1 MCTKKGNPFPKD
13 LISVGRHWQMWD
25 YNNNKV
31 GFFTTSF
38 SSQLCVGVFSG
49 RSVPLLDLEKGLSY
63 PILLL
68 KVTQTL
74 SQCQNQGKVLWE
86 HVHFGSIWSSWAI
99 PCSLV
104 IWKMGASHTS
114 YLGMSLLVGHTE
126 LSSLSLLQGL
136 CEGSTEQ
143 HAPGLVLLSLTQ
155 WEWRH
160 TSFGIHTI
168 KISRF

>member
-1 MCTKKGNPFPKD
+1 MR
-13 LISVGRHWQMWD
+13 LQQQQS
-25 YNNNKV
+25 
-31 GFFTTSF
+31 
-38 SSQLCVGVFSG
+38 GVFYNQFLQPAMRRG
-49 RSVPLLDLEKGLSY
+49 LLWKKCATSRLGKGAILSY

-155 WEWRH
+155 REWRH
-160 TSFGIHTI
+160 TSFGIRTI